1 MNRYIATVRVQGQ
14 LIKTIVFADSQLHA
28 RLIFQ
33 YQFGFDSLTSTPL
46 QVNEV
51 STTKPLTPAQARIA
65 SLQQQAKRS
74 QQVVKQERLRLQQ
87 QKLNQQRTALNKPYS
102 AKKNPLCYHSGL
114 I

>member
-1 MNRYIATVRVQGQ
+1 MNRYIATVRVKGQ

-28 RLIFQ
+28 RLILQ

-51 STTKPLTPAQARIA
+51 STKKSPTPQQQRIV

-74 QQVVKQERLRLQQ
+74 WQAVKQERLRQQQ
-87 QKLNQQRTALNKPYS
+87 QKLNQQRTALNKP
-102 AKKNPLCYHSGL
+102 
-114 I
+114 

>member
-1 MNRYIATVRVQGQ
+1 MNRYIATVRVKGQ

-28 RLIFQ
+28 RLILQ

-51 STTKPLTPAQARIA
+51 STSKPPTPQQQRIA

-74 QQVVKQERLRLQQ
+74 QQAVKQERLRQQQ
-87 QKLNQQRTALNKPYS
+87 QKLNQQRSKLNQS
-102 AKKNPLCYHSGL
+102 
-114 I
+114 

>member
-28 RLIFQ
+28 RLILQ
-33 YQFGFDSLTSTPL
+33 YQFGFDSLTSIHI

-51 STTKPLTPAQARIA
+51 SANKSPTPQQQRIV

-74 QQVVKQERLRLQQ
+74 WQAVKQERLRQQQ
-87 QKLNQQRTALNKPYS
+87 QKLNQQRTALNKP
-102 AKKNPLCYHSGL
+102 
-114 I
+114 